1 MKKFQDQ
8 ELYDI
13 FYQIAESK
21 QLDKE
26 TLKSI
31 TGIVKQLKRL
41 DASDKPFLGQ
51 EITITHHLVR
61 KRTGHKREWVSQQLK
76 YPMQGNIMGKRTI
89 SNGHTEY
96 VEDGIR
102 AYIPEEYFD
111 AYLVSTDLK
120 TKPKLVKI

>member
-13 FYQIAESK
+13 FYQIAQTK
-21 QLDKE
+21 KLDKE

-51 EITITHHLVR
+51 EITITHHLAR
-61 KRTGHKREWVSQQLK
+61 RRHWHKRDWISQKLRH
-76 YPMQGNIMGKRTI
+76 PVQGIIIGKRTI
-89 SNGHTEY
+89 SNGRTEY

-120 TKPKLVKI
+120 SKPKLVKI